1 MEAVIPGDLAVIF
14 IFPMAR
20 HTHEGAAPERNNA
33 NLRQR
38 NESRVGRKLRFELKL
53 RSLVV

>member
-1 MEAVIPGDLAVIF
+1 
-14 IFPMAR
+14 MAR
-20 HTHEGAAPERNNA
+20 YTHEGAAPERNNA